1 MKKKCI
7 FQSIPIILNINIFLC
22 ITTSYHMIECKG
34 NLEKKGECELVVS
47 ANWRQRD
54 DVQITTSHLVKRV
67 TKVD

>member
-34 NLEKKGECELVVS
+34 NLEKKGECELIVS
-47 ANWRQRD
+47 ADRE
-54 DVQITTSHLVKRV
+54 V
-67 TKVD
+67 TGDKEMMSKSLPLI